1 MLFSPRS
8 LKQRASTNTIQRPG
22 VPVAYLSQGLLAQQV
37 SVLLN
42 ERQELGRQIEKRD
55 HLLEYAKL
63 NCKKR
68 FIPSLAER
76 HSALQQ
82 VSHSSDRVPPKPTDW
97 LYLGESN
104 VVGQPSHGRG
114 VEVMMDESDGDDAVE
129 SDFDM
134 NLNQRNMT
142 INHAQAWAQNS
153 DSNVP
158 DNGTVS
164 DDDVSDLE

>member
-8 LKQRASTNTIQRPG
+8 LKQRAFGRSIQRPG

-104 VVGQPSHGRG
+104 VFGQPSHGRG
-114 VEVMMDESDGDDAVE
+114 VEVLMDESDDDDAAE
-129 SDFDM
+129 SDRESDV
-134 NLNQRNMT
+134 NQRMGN
-142 INHAQAWAQNS
+142 NHAQALAQNS
-153 DSNVP
+153 DSDVP
-158 DNGTVS
+158 DNEVES
-164 DDDVSDLE
+164 DGNVSDLE